1 MKRAFITGITGQDGS
16 YLAELLLEK
25 GYVVHGII
33 RRSSTFNTERIDHI
47 YDDRHDDDA
56 RLFLHYG
63 DLTDASSIQDALAK
77 AEPETFSLLIFY
89 RGLHCP
95 ICKTYLQK
103 FDAMF
108 DDFAKLGVEFSAL
121 SMDPRERAEQA
132 MKEWGIDNL
141 PIGYGI
147 AEATAR
153 RWGLYI
159 SESIKDG
166 EPRRFNE
173 PGLFLVRPDGELHYV
188 AINSMPFGRPE
199 PDAMLKAIS
208 FILDEEYPARG
219 RLAA

>member
-1 MKRAFITGITGQDGS
+1 MSDSITNKPMPGHPAPA
-16 YLAELLLEK
+16 L
-25 GYVVHGII
+25 
-33 RRSSTFNTERIDHI
+33 TFDVLGVPESRWD
-47 YDDRHDDDA
+47 
-56 RLFLHYG
+56 
-63 DLTDASSIQDALAK
+63 LAK